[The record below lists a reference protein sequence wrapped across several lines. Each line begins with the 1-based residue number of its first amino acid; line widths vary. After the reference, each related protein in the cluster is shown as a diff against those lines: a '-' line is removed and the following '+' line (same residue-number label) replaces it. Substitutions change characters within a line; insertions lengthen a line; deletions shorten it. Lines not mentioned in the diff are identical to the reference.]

1 MEKETKL
8 FKREK
13 YSFKL
18 RCWLTARE
26 MREIKMAPYEGLDF
40 DAKELETMVQ
50 AELLAKMQTNT
61 ENKTIEKF
69 VVEFNENSED
79 ILNRL
84 LDSNDEILNDIMEEI
99 KNISE
104 KEEEV
109 KKKPL
114 MNTKDLSESEKEST
128 MKE

>member
-69 VVEFNENSED
+69 VVEFNEAKENVLE
-79 ILNRL
+79 LL
-84 LDSNDEILNDIMEEI
+84 LDSPAEIMDDVLEEI
-99 KNISE
+99 KNINE
-104 KEEEV
+104 KEEDV
-109 KKKPL
+109 KKKPIT
-114 MNTKDLSESEKEST
+114 NIKDSSKSEKEST
-128 MKE
+128 TKE